1 MVILNQQQYSKGFG
15 FVTMEREE
23 DAHNAMVRLQNYVL
37 DGRTISINLA
47 YPKKPAVV
55 VDTDIVK
62 AEMRLHQ
69 AEEEVM
75 RLREELCSRLG
86 RGFM

>member
-55 VDTDIVK
+55 ADIVE

>member
-55 VDTDIVK
+55 VNIVE